1 MRILIVDDEQEIR
14 EYIASMQEWRKIG
27 CEIAGTAA
35 NGEEA
40 LAILERA
47 QADLLITDI
56 RMPILDG
63 IGLAEAAR
71 SAWPSM
77 PIIFLTA
84 YHEFEYARR
93 AIKLGVADFIMKP
106 FRPED
111 LIKSVGVLLD
121 EREQLNGW
129 REHDDFFELFSNETV
144 EADRKHEWL
153 KKHRVAD
160 GPFMLLYVEWDGT
173 TDSITEYAS
182 FAHIHL
188 RSLISNASG
197 TSGFNGL
204 TASNGR
210 GMYLLIPLGEE
221 EGMKAEDSIMAF
233 ARSLVASDGYD
244 VETSFSIGIS
254 SRFPSLL
261 HVPVAIRQAGRCMEY
276 RMLLG
281 RKSVIAYDALK
292 TIMDNREQESADKA
306 NRLADLLRSAD
317 HEGVSRLLKDTYREM
332 LSSGSNK
339 KGMQHFCLQLIEK
352 ADSVLREFGI
362 NPDPD
367 EFVGIRAKILSLA
380 VLTDIMKELEGWLLR
395 SADAVKRV
403 IAQSPKRIVADLQR
417 IIAEDYASELT
428 LQNVSGRLNVN
439 YSYLSRLIKKE
450 TGRNFSDLLWEQRI
464 EAAKTMLLREDMKA
478 YEVAYAS
485 GFKDTTH
492 FSLLFKKTTGLT
504 PGTYKSQVLKQT
516 NS

>member
-1 MRILIVDDEQEIR
+1 MRIVIVDDEQEIR
-14 EYIASMQEWRKIG
+14 EYIASMPEWRKIG

-56 RMPILDG
+56 RMPVLDG

-71 SAWPSM
+71 AAWPSM

-93 AIKLGVADFIMKP
+93 AVKLGVADFIMKP

-121 EREQLNGW
+121 ERELLNGW
-129 REHDDFFELFSNETV
+129 REHDDFFELFSNE
-144 EADRKHEWL
+144 EAGADGKREWL
-153 KKHRVAD
+153 RKHRVAD
-160 GPFMLLYVEWDGT
+160 GPFMLMYVEWDGT
-173 TDSITEYAS
+173 ADSMTGQAS

-188 RSLISNASG
+188 RSLIGHASE

-204 TASNGR
+204 TASIRR
-210 GMYLLIPLGEE
+210 GMYLLIPLGSI
-221 EGMKAEDSIMAF
+221 EGAKAEDSIMAF
-233 ARSLVASDGYD
+233 ARSLVASVGHDA
-244 VETSFSIGIS
+244 ETSFSIGIS

-261 HVPVAIRQAGRCMEY
+261 YIPEAIRQAVRCMEY

-281 RKSVIAYDALK
+281 RRSVIAYDALK
-292 TIMDNREQESADKA
+292 TILDNREQESVDTA

-317 HEGVSRLLKDTYREM
+317 HEGVRQLLKDTYRGM
-332 LSSGSNK
+332 LSAGSNK

-362 NPDPD
+362 NPEPD
-367 EFVGIRAKILSLA
+367 EFVGIREKILSLA

-403 IAQSPKRIVADLQR
+403 IAQSPKRIIADLQR
-417 IIAEDYASELT
+417 IIAQDYASELT
-428 LQNVSGRLNVN
+428 LQHVSGRLNVN

-478 YEVAYAS
+478 YEVAYAT

-492 FSLLFKKTTGLT
+492 FSLLFKKMTGVT
-504 PGTYKSQVLKQT
+504 PGTYRSQALKHT
-516 NS
+516 DS